1 MAEASLNNI
10 SLELETISDSFNK
23 AIAKRHIPFCDDTY
37 LTDMGLKER
46 RIRLR
51 CYFWSDTY
59 EKHKELL
66 ALLWGN
72 TDFELNHPEY
82 GLLKGKIESVDV
94 RDDDRLNTAEIDLN
108 FVVGKSKRP
117 ELSSMDIEGE
127 SEELYVSGVKEIQ
140 KDYRANLVAGS
151 VLPVEIID
159 TVLDPEKA
167 TILEQMPVTL
177 DSPGRTY
184 IKQID
189 AMLEM
194 FDSSVAAVPS
204 PMNSLVPDINFAT
217 GIPGRVIKIMAGFA
231 DKQILIYDT
240 LRSSP
245 DRFVSSMKNGLSQFA
260 GMLPDTANE
269 KSYTSLT
276 ALSASKELGLV
287 YAEDEVKRSKK
298 KRLESVKVFDDLGR
312 MKNIEQVEHPM
323 HVREVEKTLF
333 AVREMNE
340 AAITDNREIESL
352 KLLSDKLLDHV
363 VKIKL
368 DREKIIRIE
377 VDNETPL
384 HLVCLKYGLPYQA
397 ADRIMLINRIKHP
410 SFTRGGIDIYES

>member
-1 MAEASLNNI
+1 MTEASLNNI

-23 AIAKRHIPFCDDTY
+23 AIAKRHIPFSDDTH

-46 RIRLR
+46 KIKLR
-51 CYFWSDTY
+51 CYFWADTY

-82 GLLKGKIESVDV
+82 GLLKGKVESVSV
-94 RDDDRLNTAEIDLN
+94 RDDDRENTAEIDLD
-108 FVVGKSKRP
+108 FVVGKSKSP
-117 ELSSMDIEGE
+117 EAVSMDIEGE
-127 SEELYVSGVKEIQ
+127 SEELYVSGIKEIEQ
-140 KDYRANLVAGS
+140 DYRDNLIAGS

-159 TVLDPEKA
+159 TVLDPETA

-177 DSPGRTY
+177 SPSGRTY
-184 IKQID
+184 IKQLD
-189 AMLEM
+189 AMLGV
-194 FDSSVAAVPS
+194 FNTSVAAVSLPV
-204 PMNSLVPDINFAT
+204 NSLLADINFTT
-217 GIPGRVIKIMAGFA
+217 GIPGRVMSIMAGFA
-231 DKQILIYDT
+231 EKQISIFQT

-245 DRFVSSMKNGLSQFA
+245 DRFVSSLITGLSRFE
-260 GMLPDTANE
+260 GTLPDAANE
-269 KSYTSLT
+269 KACSSVI

-287 YAEDEVKRSKK
+287 YAEDEVKRSKR
-298 KRLESVKVFDDLGR
+298 KRLETVKIFDDLSR
-312 MKNIEQVEHPM
+312 MKNIDPVAYPM
-323 HVREVEKTLF
+323 NVREVEKTLYD
-333 AVREMNE
+333 VREMN
-340 AAITDNREIESL
+340 AVTIADNREIESL

-377 VDNETPL
+377 VENEMPL
-384 HLVCLKYGLPYQA
+384 HLVCLKYSLPYQA